1 MSPRA
6 GAAQGAMTGRR
17 LSVNVASDV
26 AAAIEDLAKR
36 HDTTITDVIR
46 RAVSVYKFMDDEVR
60 DGGKIMVERGG
71 TVRELK
77 FL

>member
-1 MSPRA
+1 
-6 GAAQGAMTGRR
+6 MTGRR